1 MNLAHSERDLGEY
14 ARAWAHFAESL
25 SAARSL
31 GIREVVT
38 ECLYGAAVLADTVG
52 EHTWAGALVGAARRE
67 GDFGHDFDLDSDR
80 VALERAL
87 ASVEMHLGSDGLAK
101 SMAAGRAMTLDAIV
115 EYLEGHATG
124 A

>member
-14 ARAWAHFAESL
+14 ARARAHFAESL

-38 ECLYGAAVLADTVG
+38 ESLYGAAVLADLVSDHG
-52 EHTWAGALVGAARRE
+52 WAGALVGAARRE

-80 VALERAL
+80 VALERTL
-87 ASVEMHLGSDGLAK
+87 ASVEKHLGSEGL
-101 SMAAGRAMTLDAIV
+101 SRSIAAGRAMNS
-115 EYLEGHATG
+115 
-124 A
+124 